1 ITQNASQADCG
12 VNEYPHQGLCCV
24 LCEAGTFVAEHCRA
38 SNVSGKCDPCKEGK
52 SFRAHA
58 NDFKECLPCRQCN
71 EDQIT
76 LRPCNRTQD
85 AECQCKRGYSCAD
98 EDCQKCQRNSPIQ
111 HIMRLQIGALN
122 PNGFIQAFNF
132 VFCPEC
138 TLSMLQQPKLAI
150 TLCILFPLKCLSE
163 NLVGVVLQLPAE
175 FPAAFGIMM
184 CRANEY
190 SHVQG
195 KWEFQCLF

>member
-1 ITQNASQADCG
+1 MAGAQADCG

-98 EDCQKCQRNSPIQ
+98 EDCQKCQRNSPMHPDGKEISQ
-111 HIMRLQIGALN
+111 NSTDATDTGVPSQGMIAVWGCWRLVFPVLLAC
-122 PNGFIQAFNF
+122 GFF
-132 VFCPEC
+132 
-138 TLSMLQQPKLAI
+138 
-150 TLCILFPLKCLSE
+150 FPLTC
-163 NLVGVVLQLPAE
+163 
-175 FPAAFGIMM
+175 
-184 CRANEY
+184 
-190 SHVQG
+190 
-195 KWEFQCLF
+195 